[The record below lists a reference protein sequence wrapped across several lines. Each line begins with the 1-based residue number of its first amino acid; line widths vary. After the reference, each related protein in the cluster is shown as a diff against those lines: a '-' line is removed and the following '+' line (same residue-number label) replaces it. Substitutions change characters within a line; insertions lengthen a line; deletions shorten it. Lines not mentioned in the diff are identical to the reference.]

1 MTLSLYDVINHI
13 HCQGQCAEDPMV
25 EGAACDPGDNW
36 CEEGR
41 YLKLGHGSMTG
52 KNSHKLSN
60 LTQMSNIHFILF
72 FNALS
77 ISK

>member
-1 MTLSLYDVINHI
+1 
-13 HCQGQCAEDPMV
+13 MV
-25 EGAACDPGDNW
+25 EGAVCDPGDNW
-36 CEEGR
+36 CVQGR

-77 ISK
+77 ISKWRLVSIDNDKYGYII

>member
-1 MTLSLYDVINHI
+1 MKRKIQTNILSLTLSLSDVISQLSVHI

-52 KNSHKLSN
+52 QSSH
-60 LTQMSNIHFILF
+60 
-72 FNALS
+72 
-77 ISK
+77 